1 MNKFNLILFLTFSL
15 FFTNSFGQKTTI
27 DNVLNIKSAKQTGE
41 IIENQ
46 KLVGYFVFYFK
57 EKIDKNNCAY
67 EVSIFDDNFK
77 PKKDFEIIRP
87 KNTTLLET
95 VYNGSCFLLY
105 FYDNK
110 SGLELV
116 TYDKT
121 GKKLGSDNI
130 PKKEI
135 SVYEQQRISASLSS
149 NTDNVSIYP
158 LGKNGFVRQ
167 TFTKNKKTG
176 YELVAYDNDM
186 KKLWDISS
194 PETSKLL
201 ESIEITEVNDEF
213 ITATIVRKKSAMT
226 REAESACTIINA
238 EDGTTVCEL
247 ALGSEKTGKRSMLN
261 STYMTKDESFL
272 LVGEYY
278 KPGDDILKDKSQGI
292 YVQKLDRSGK
302 EISLKEFKWKG
313 NIDKFKQENID
324 EEDKK
329 DADKPFYIF
338 FHDVIVSDNGHIFLI
353 GEQFKRQ
360 ISAGAIAGKMA
371 VAALGGQ
378 SNASTFEIRV
388 ANMVLIELDETL
400 NMVDFDLIKKKKTS
414 VLLPEGA
421 GLWNIAFLGYYIN
434 SIGGF
439 DYRFTSRNK
448 ENDQYSVVF
457 SDFDR
462 KEENSKT
469 KADCMLGVIEI
480 KKGTTSNKRVPINTD
495 AKTWWINPAKPG
507 YIAIGE
513 YYRKEKK
520 LDYHLEPLSY

>member
-1 MNKFNLILFLTFSL
+1 MSKFNSILFLTFSL
-15 FFTNSFGQKTTI
+15 FLTNSFGQKTTI

-57 EKIDKNNCAY
+57 EKVDKNNCAY

-87 KNTTLLET
+87 KNTSLLET

-110 SGLELV
+110 AGLELV

-130 PKKEI
+130 P
-135 SVYEQQRISASLSS
+135 
-149 NTDNVSIYP
+149 
-158 LGKNGFVRQ
+158 
-167 TFTKNKKTG
+167 FTKNKKTG
-176 YELVAYDNDM
+176 YELVAYDNEM

-238 EDGTTVCEL
+238 EDGTSVCEL

-261 STYMTKDESFL
+261 STYMSKDESFL
-272 LVGEYY
+272 LIGEYF

-313 NIDKFKQENID
+313 SIDKFKQENID

-338 FHDVIVSDNGHIFLI
+338 FHDVIVSDNGHVFLI

-378 SNASTFEIRV
+378 SNASSFEIRV

-414 VLLPEGA
+414 VLLPQGA

-462 KEENSKT
+462 KEENSKS

-513 YYRKEKK
+513 YYRKERK